1 MNEGVLHSS
10 GPTGPSYN
18 TRIVLVNAPVLA
30 VFEPWYDE
38 PDFGRTALAC
48 LAAYL
53 RNNGYSKVKIVD
65 AKLERMDFERC
76 TKEILAFEPDV
87 VGFTAFTNEIK
98 PSSYLAAKLKQK
110 NPDLLTIIGGV
121 HITSIPQKTM
131 EEFDMFD
138 VGVIG
143 EGEETLL
150 DIVKAKA
157 NDAPYTGI
165 PGTICKDVDG
175 KLVQGPPRE
184 RIMDQDTLP
193 IPAWDLLPAA
203 NTYFVQ
209 TLRGCPFNCVFCM
222 NPNGRIARKRS
233 VELVIEE
240 LEYII
245 DTYKPEKISFGD
257 ELFSV
262 DVSRTHALLDAMIE
276 HGIGEKVKWD
286 VQTHVRYVDDE
297 MFKKF
302 KLANVERV
310 EMGIET
316 GDEMALKKMGKGTN
330 LKMIEQAYKAARR
343 HNVEIGTF
351 FILGQPNETVKSIW
365 ATIKLAIKINPQLP
379 MFGLMTP
386 YPGTAVANMAAKGEA
401 GYKLLSTDW
410 DDYNKQIG
418 GALAF
423 QYISRWQLEFMQSVA
438 YVLVYVCN
446 FRFVDLIK
454 LIWNYRVGVYQM
466 LKKLTTGKQSM
477 MIGLQKPDDYDKLT
491 SKISKATKEEMI
503 QSYVDWSKYQKDRM
517 VVNRAEKA
525 ELADQ

>member
-1 MNEGVLHSS
+1 MNVDVTNSVGK
-10 GPTGPSYN
+10 TIPSAN
-18 TRIVLVNAPVLA
+18 SRIVLVNAPVLA

-53 RNNGYSKVKIVD
+53 RNNGYKNVKIVD
-65 AKLERMDFERC
+65 AKLERKDFKKC
-76 TKEILAFEPDV
+76 TQEILDYQPDV

-98 PSSYLAAKLKQK
+98 PASYVAAKLKQLK
-110 NPDLLTIIGGV
+110 PDILTIIGGV

-150 DIVKAKA
+150 DLVKAHSA
-157 NDAPYTGI
+157 NTPYLGI
-165 PGTICKDVDG
+165 PGTICKNTDG
-175 KLVQGPPRE
+175 MLVQGPPRE

-245 DTYKPEKISFGD
+245 ETYKPEKISFGD

-262 DVSRTHALLDAMIE
+262 DVPRTHALLDAMIE
-276 HGIGEKVKWD
+276 HGIGQKVKWD

-330 LKMIEQAYKAARR
+330 LKMIDLAYKAARK
-343 HNVEIGTF
+343 HDVEIGTF

-423 QYISRWQLEFMQSVA
+423 QYISRWQLEFMQSIA
-438 YVLVYVCN
+438 YVLVYICN
-446 FRFVDLIK
+446 FRFVDLVK

-466 LKKLTTGKQSM
+466 LKKLTTGNQSM
-477 MIGLQKPDDYDKLT
+477 MTGLQKPDDYDKLT
-491 SKISKATKEEMI
+491 GKISKATKEEMI

>member
-1 MNEGVLHSS
+1 MDDLQPDGTAFPPRDV
-10 GPTGPSYN
+10 
-18 TRIVLVNAPVLA
+18 RVVLVNAPVLA

-53 RNNGYSKVKIVD
+53 RERGYANVKIVD
-65 AKLERMDFERC
+65 AKLERKDFDACVE
-76 TKEILAFEPDV
+76 EVLAYKPDI

-98 PSSYLAAKLKQK
+98 PSAYVAAKLKAAK
-110 NPDLLTIIGGV
+110 PDLLTIIGGV
-121 HITSIPQKTM
+121 HVTSIPEKTM
-131 EEFDMFD
+131 QEFDMFD
-138 VGVIG
+138 LGVIG
-143 EGEETLL
+143 EGEETLFEIAEAFA
-150 DIVKAKA
+150 DK
-157 NDAPYTGI
+157 TGFENI
-165 PGTICKDVDG
+165 PGVISKNASG
-175 KLVQGPPRE
+175 AIVQAAPRE
-184 RIMDQDTLP
+184 RIFDQDTLP
-193 IPAWDLLPAA
+193 MPAWDLMPAS

-233 VELVIEE
+233 VALVIEE

-245 DTYKPEKISFGD
+245 ETYKPERISFGD

-262 DVSRTHALLDAMIE
+262 DVPRTHELLDAMIA

-297 MFKKF
+297 MFRKF
-302 KLANVERV
+302 KLANVDRV

-330 LKMIEQAYKAARR
+330 LGMIEKAYKAARK
-343 HNVEIGTF
+343 HDVEIGTF
-351 FILGQPNETVKSIW
+351 FILGQPNETMKSIW

-410 DDYNKQIG
+410 DDYNKQLG

-423 QYISRWQLEFMQSVA
+423 QYITRRQLEFMQSLA
-438 YVLVYVCN
+438 YVLVFVAN
-446 FRFVDLIK
+446 FRFGDLAK
-454 LIWNYRVGVYQM
+454 LIWDYRVGVLQM
-466 LKKLTTGKQSM
+466 LKKLVSGEQSLM
-477 MIGLQKPDDYDKLT
+477 SGLQKPADYDSIT
-491 SKISKATKEEMI
+491 GKISKATDEEMI
-503 QSYVDWSKYQKDRM
+503 QSFVDWSKYQKDRM
-517 VVNRAEKA
+517 VVNRTEKTAATAE
-525 ELADQ
+525 